1 MQFAK
6 EATIDAC
13 MRPILDSLAL
23 GCSPLSNI
31 STAQSTPEAKS
42 PLMTDPSI
50 PIICSP
56 LQKESPI
63 PATSPVNTLSIEQ
76 VLLDAFS
83 AIPNLPAT
91 AVNELFPPLPELS
104 PVPSV
109 PVISKSLPSPHQ
121 STCATYSPISKEP
134 ISPRTALKRMSKLRR
149 QSPTSSPPK
158 KKNSR
163 LGHNS
168 AKTEFLA
175 LVEEL
180 KIVNGQEYEA
190 ALVKSHKLR
199 TLEKTIQSSTLE
211 ALKKIQFRQNF
222 LLSRKGKSL
231 KSAIV
236 LPQSPM
242 LLKSLRGGWH
252 KFLDH
257 IAPPNGL
264 TRQSLKCALGRW
276 LLNKEQKRKGLI
288 LIGASDS
295 GKTFF
300 GDCLL
305 SCFRPCEIGYFQ
317 CPMSTNVSVFMYANL
332 INKLVYRCDEFF
344 LEQLGVL
351 QSFKQLTE
359 GSTTLQTE
367 IKYKDAINVD
377 PRPVLVTM
385 NGNDRQDVVK
395 YHSGEWEAV
404 NNRCII
410 LKMDKPLKSCFS
422 GNQLDALR
430 KGAHVLI
437 DLLLENTDNT
447 DINGAGIEEFMD
459 YV

>member
-1 MQFAK
+1 MK
-6 EATIDAC
+6 
-13 MRPILDSLAL
+13 PIYASLAL
-23 GCSPLSNI
+23 GCSPLSPI
-31 STAQSTPEAKS
+31 PIAPSTPEVKS
-42 PLMTDPSI
+42 LPTTDHYT
-50 PIICSP
+50 PITCSP
-56 LQKESPI
+56 SKKESPI
-63 PATSPVNTLSIEQ
+63 PAISPLSTLSIEQ

-83 AIPNLPAT
+83 EIPSLPAT
-91 AVNELFPPLPELS
+91 DVDALFPPLLEPF
-104 PVPSV
+104 PAQYVPAT
-109 PVISKSLPSPHQ
+109 SKLQPLPPANTCSTSLI
-121 STCATYSPISKEP
+121 TLKEP
-134 ISPRTALKRMSKLRR
+134 SSPRTALKKMSRLRR
-149 QSPTSSPPK
+149 QPPTSSPPK
-158 KKNSR
+158 SKKSK

-168 AKTEFLA
+168 AKTEFLE

-180 KIVNGQEYEA
+180 GIVNGQEYEQ
-190 ALVKSHKLR
+190 ALVKSRRLR
-199 TLEKTIQSSTLE
+199 VLEKSIQSSTLE

-222 LLSRKGKSL
+222 LLSRKGRSL
-231 KSAIV
+231 RSAIV
-236 LPQSPM
+236 LPTSPL

-252 KFLDH
+252 KFLDL
-257 IAPPNGL
+257 IAPQNGHSH
-264 TRQSLKCALGRW
+264 QSLKVALGRW
-276 LLNKEQKRKGLI
+276 LLNLEQKRKGLI

-305 SCFRPCEIGYFQ
+305 SCFRACEIGYFQ

-410 LKMDKPLKSCFS
+410 LKMDKPLKSCFTS
-422 GNQLDALR
+422 RQLDALR
-430 KGAHVLI
+430 NGAHVLV
-437 DLLLENTDNT
+437 DLLLENTDNR
-447 DINGAGIEEFMD
+447 DSAGAGIEEFAD